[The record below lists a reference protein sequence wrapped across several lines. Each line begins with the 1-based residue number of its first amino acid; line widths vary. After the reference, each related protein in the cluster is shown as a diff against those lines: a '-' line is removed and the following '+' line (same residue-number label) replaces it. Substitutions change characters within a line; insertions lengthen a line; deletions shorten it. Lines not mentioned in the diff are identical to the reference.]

1 MFFSM
6 LHKMFE
12 HSTLL
17 DVVSGI
23 KKFSIPSGI
32 KVILSV
38 CETETERKTEREKD
52 RERERKRWK

>member
-1 MFFSM
+1 M

-38 CETETERKTEREKD
+38 CETEREKD